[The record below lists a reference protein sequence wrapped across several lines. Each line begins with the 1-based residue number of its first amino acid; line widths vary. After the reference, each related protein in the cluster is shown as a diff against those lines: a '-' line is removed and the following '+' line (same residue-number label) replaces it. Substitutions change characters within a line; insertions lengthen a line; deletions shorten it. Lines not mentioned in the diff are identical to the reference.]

1 MAAEFCQGRREVAG
15 VLSSEPDS
23 AVALAPYRFT
33 IVAVAL
39 PHSYR
44 QPDPAEYRFVV
55 RWTFKED

>member
-23 AVALAPYRFT
+23 
-33 IVAVAL
+33 AVAL